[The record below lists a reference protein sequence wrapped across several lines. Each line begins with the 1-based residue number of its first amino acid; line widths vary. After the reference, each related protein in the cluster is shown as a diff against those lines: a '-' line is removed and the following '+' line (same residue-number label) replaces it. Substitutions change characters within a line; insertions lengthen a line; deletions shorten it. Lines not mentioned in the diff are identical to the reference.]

1 MGVAPSVSPDL
12 QFSIDSVTNV
22 LRPDEGRPSSDE
34 DAEEKEEEDDD
45 EEEDEEDEDEDED
58 EDDEDDEDDEEE
70 DTDSAAAS
78 RASPS
83 RLMVRRME
91 ETLPRRISA
100 MASLRAP

>member
-34 DAEEKEEEDDD
+34 DAEEEEEEDDD
-45 EEEDEEDEDEDED
+45 EEEDEEDEDE
-58 EDDEDDEDDEEE
+58 DEDDEEE

-91 ETLPRRISA
+91 DTLPRRISA

>member
-1 MGVAPSVSPDL
+1 MNP
-12 QFSIDSVTNV
+12 
-22 LRPDEGRPSSDE
+22 R
-34 DAEEKEEEDDD
+34 
-45 EEEDEEDEDEDED
+45 EEDE
-58 EDDEDDEDDEEE
+58 EDDEDDEEE

-91 ETLPRRISA
+91 DTLPRRISA